1 MNINSKVILII
12 ILLFIVTI
20 SFAEEISVP
29 QTMLKSAIFP
39 GWGQLSLGNKT
50 GYAFIASETILWA
63 ARIYYIEEQKLQK
76 QKSFNFAVKYAHI
89 DPHQHYDDLYFEH
102 LRSFNSSGYSP
113 GGYNAYIVERAQHL
127 YPNDIDKQNEYISQN
142 AYDEDY
148 YWNWD
153 DRDRRR
159 EYGVIRK
166 YVVHYSD
173 YAKAFMG
180 TIIVNRLANVIHAA
194 LSSSKMRAEQNL
206 NFSVNFDL
214 DMNPTIQC
222 IYRF

>member
-1 MNINSKVILII
+1 
-12 ILLFIVTI
+12 
-20 SFAEEISVP
+20 
-29 QTMLKSAIFP
+29 MLKSAIFP

-50 GYAFIASETILWA
+50 GYAFIASEALFWA

-89 DPHQHYDDLYFEH
+89 NPHQSYDDLYFDH
-102 LRSFNSSGYSP
+102 LRNFSSSGYSP
-113 GGYNAYIVERAQHL
+113 GGYNAYIVERAQQL

-142 AYDEDY
+142 VYGDDY

-180 TIIVNRLANVIHAA
+180 TIIVNRLANMIHAA
-194 LSSSKMRAEQNL
+194 LTSSKMRSAQNL
-206 NFSVNFDL
+206 DFSFNFDL
-214 DMNPTIQC
+214 DMNPAIQC
-222 IYRF
+222 TYRF